1 MNTFQIRFAF
11 PKDKDNIL
19 ILLDELGETINLKS
33 KHSEHNTEAKKL
45 GGPIVDEILKQN
57 YTKIF
62 VAELNEKL
70 IGLITFYILPNIRHG
85 SHRGHIEDVVVSKN
99 MRGKGVGSK
108 LFDSVKKYCKD
119 NNIKVI
125 KLDSGKELIEAH
137 KFYEKNG
144 GKYTEKMFRFD
155 LE

>member
-1 MNTFQIRFAF
+1 MNTVQIRFAF
-11 PKDKDNIL
+11 SKDKDKIL
-19 ILLDELGETINLKS
+19 SLLDELGQEINLKS
-33 KHSEHNTEAKKL
+33 KYSEHNTEAKKL
-45 GGPIVDEILKQN
+45 GGPIVDEILKRN
-57 YTKIF
+57 DTKIF
-62 VAELNEKL
+62 VAELNKKL

-85 SHRGHIEDVVVSKN
+85 YHRGHIEDIVVSKN
-99 MRGKGVGSK
+99 MRGKGIGSK
-108 LFDSVKKYCKD
+108 LFDSVKNYCRD

-155 LE
+155 I